1 MKPTIV
7 PIPAELKLTNAAPFK
22 LNADTAVALATKGAA
37 LKKVAT
43 QFAARMGLALADAPA
58 PKAIT
63 LEIDPALKELG
74 NEGYRLSSRAS
85 GLTIRAASAAGVFYG
100 LQSLRQ
106 LLPPQV
112 ERLGAGAA
120 PVLEVPAMQITD
132 KPRFG
137 WRGVMLDCARHLF
150 SVAEIK
156 AFLDAMALQK
166 LNVLHWHLV
175 DDQGWRLQIRKY
187 PKLTEVGG
195 WRAQSPRRGNREKG
209 DGTPYGGYYTQAQV
223 REVVAYAAERFIT
236 VVPEIEMPGHAAAAI
251 AAYPQLGNTDIP
263 GFKPQVLDSWGIHP
277 FTYAPSE
284 KVFRFIADVM
294 AEVAELFPS
303 KYIHIGGDEALKD
316 QWKQSKFAQGVIR
329 KHGLK
334 DEYGLQGWFV
344 RRVETIL
351 ASYGRRLIGWDEI
364 NEGGLSPK
372 ATMMVWRDWK
382 WAELAIQQG
391 NDVVMTPKTHCYL
404 DYYQADPA
412 KADEPEAIH
421 GLITLEKAYS
431 LDPVPPG
438 LPADAARHVLGVQ
451 GNLWSEYL
459 PDARQQQ
466 YMAFPRL
473 CALAEVGWSPPEQK
487 DWKGFKVRLAP
498 LLERLRLLGVNYRPL

>member
-1 MKPTIV
+1 MKPTII
-7 PIPAELKLTNAAPFK
+7 PIPAELKRTSAAAFK
-22 LNADTAVALATKGAA
+22 LSTATVVVPATKGGA

-43 QFAARMGLALADAPA
+43 QFAASMGLTLAKAPA
-58 PKAIT
+58 AKAIT
-63 LEIDPALKELG
+63 LEVDPALKHLG
-74 NEGYRLSSRAS
+74 GEGYQLSSRAS
-85 GLTIRAASAAGVFYG
+85 GIVIRAAAAGGVFYG

-112 ERLGAGAA
+112 ERLGVGAA
-120 PVLEVPAMQITD
+120 PVLEVPALEIVD

-137 WRGVMLDCARHLF
+137 WRGAMLDCARHLF

-156 AFLDAMALQK
+156 TFLDGMALQK

-175 DDQGWRLQIRKY
+175 DDQGWRLEIRKY
-187 PKLTEVGG
+187 PKLAQIGG
-195 WRAQSPRRGNREKG
+195 WRAQSPRYGNRKKG

-251 AAYPQLGNTDIP
+251 AAYPELGNTDIP
-263 GFKPQVLDSWGIHP
+263 GFQPQVKDAWGIHP
-277 FTYAPSE
+277 YTYAPSE
-284 KVFRFIADVM
+284 KVFRFVADVM
-294 AEVAELFPS
+294 AEVVELFSS
-303 KYIHIGGDEALKD
+303 KYIHIGADEALKD
-316 QWKQSKFAQGVIR
+316 QWKQSKFAQGVMR
-329 KHGLK
+329 RHKLK

-344 RRVETIL
+344 RRVEAIL
-351 ASYGRRLIGWDEI
+351 ATHGRRLVGWDEI
-364 NEGGLSPK
+364 NEGGLSSK

-382 WAELAIQQG
+382 WAHMAIEQG

-412 KADEPEAIH
+412 TADEPEAIG
-421 GLITLEKAYS
+421 GLLTLERVYA
-431 LDPVPPG
+431 LEPVPPG
-438 LPADAARHVLGVQ
+438 LPDAAARYVLGVQ

-459 PDARQQQ
+459 SSARQLQ

-487 DWKGFKVRLAP
+487 DWKDFKVRLAP
-498 LLERLRLLGVNYRPL
+498 LLERLSLLGVHFRPL